1 MRTARCRICGERV
14 RRDRLDSH
22 MRAVH
27 RKGRELEIVPLAA
40 AIAAIVAVTV
50 VAIWLMRQTD
60 QPEENGTGPVDPGA
74 ESVQFNTDDG
84 WIIRGSYHR
93 GNQSMPVVV
102 LVPGVG
108 EGRQAFGPL
117 KDELL
122 ARGYNVLAYDSRGAG
137 QSVFQDGRKRV
148 WQDLTDADFQ
158 AGTKDVASAWQY
170 ARAKFLNAPY
180 VAVIGASLGANQ
192 ALASTAADTAPELK
206 ALVLLSAGSEYRGI
220 ASRPAIETLNNRT
233 VRPSIFFAAS
243 QGEPSAGPVAQSLNQ
258 SYAGKKSLELLTGGG
273 HGTTLLTYPGFRT
286 QIVQFLDDAFR
297 R

>member
-1 MRTARCRICGERV
+1 
-14 RRDRLDSH
+14 

-27 RKGRELEIVPLAA
+27 RRGRQLEVVPLAA
-40 AIAAIVAVTV
+40 AIAAIIAVTV

-60 QPEENGTGPVDPGA
+60 QPEENGTGPVDPNA
-74 ESVQFNTDDG
+74 EAVQFNTDDG
-84 WIIRGSYHR
+84 WSIRGANYR
-93 GNQSMPVVV
+93 GNQTMPVVV

-122 ARGYNVLAYDSRGAG
+122 AGGYNVLAYDSRGAG
-137 QSVFQDGRKRV
+137 ESVFQNGKKRV

-170 ARAKFLNAPY
+170 ARVKFLNAPY

-206 ALVLLSAGSEYRGI
+206 ALVLLSPGSEYRGI
-220 ASRPAIETLNNRT
+220 ASRPAIEALNNRT
-233 VRPSIFFAAS
+233 SRPAILFAAS

-258 SYAGKKSLELLTGGG
+258 SYAGKKSLELLTGGA
-273 HGTTLLTYPGFRT
+273 HGTTLLTYPAFRT
-286 QIVQFLDDAFR
+286 QIVRFLDDAFR
-297 R
+297 P